1 MTQHTVPAAATVTS
15 DAELLAR
22 HVAGDPHAFGDLVAR
37 HQDRLWSVAVRTMRD
52 REDAADALQ
61 DAMVKAFGSA
71 HRYRG
76 DSAVTTWLH
85 RIVVNACIDAIRRQR
100 VRPAVRGLD
109 LELLPGASCEREA
122 VLDVRHAVAA
132 LPDAQQQAVTLVYLQ
147 GFSVEEAARVL
158 GCAAGTVKSRCS
170 RARTVLGAALAEGHA
185 PVAA

>member
-1 MTQHTVPAAATVTS
+1 MSTHPATTAASTPT

-22 HVAGDPHAFGDLVAR
+22 HVAGDPHAFGDLVGR
-37 HQDRLWSVAVRTMRD
+37 HQDRLWAVAVRTMRD

-109 LELLPGASCEREA
+109 LELVPGPTSERET
-122 VLDVRHAVAA
+122 VLDVRAAVAA
-132 LPDAQQQAVTLVYLQ
+132 LPDAQQRAVVMVYLQ
-147 GFSVEEAARVL
+147 GYSVEETARVL
-158 GCAAGTVKSRCS
+158 GCAAGTVKSRCA
-170 RARTVLGAALAEGHA
+170 RARDVLGGLLADGHA